1 MKRLVPLALL
11 ISVCGTAVAQPA
23 APANILPK
31 PLVVSLLNA
40 DPRVAS
46 ARSSMDAAMLEAGII
61 RRSPYEW
68 TATAIGQQRRTDAG
82 PNYNEWNVGIERT
95 VRLPGKAS
103 ADQDIS
109 SATLRLA
116 DATYGEVR
124 HEAARELMT
133 LWLDWLVSE
142 HALTIANKGLASAKE
157 SLAAAEK
164 RKF

>member
-82 PNYNEWNVGIERT
+82 PNYNEWNVARPVPTRT
-95 VRLPGKAS
+95 SVR
-103 ADQDIS
+103 Q
-109 SATLRLA
+109 RC
-116 DATYGEVR
+116 
-124 HEAARELMT
+124 
-133 LWLDWLVSE
+133 DWQMPPM
-142 HALTIANKGLASAKE
+142 AK
-157 SLAAAEK
+157 SVMK
-164 RKF
+164 PRGN

>member
-82 PNYNEWNVGIERT
+82 PNYNE
-95 VRLPGKAS
+95 
-103 ADQDIS
+103 
-109 SATLRLA
+109 
-116 DATYGEVR
+116 
-124 HEAARELMT
+124 
-133 LWLDWLVSE
+133 
-142 HALTIANKGLASAKE
+142 
-157 SLAAAEK
+157 
-164 RKF
+164 